1 MEWNQVSEWFFKEI
15 VTFGVRWIV
24 LGVVAL
30 GFYGFFGQRYRKL
43 MLDVDALKT
52 AGGATVIHNHMPIV
66 SGPLAYGAI
75 DEIKVLPQADYAVTV
90 KKRKT
95 LYLVV
100 NREKD

>member
-1 MEWNQVSEWFFKEI
+1 
-15 VTFGVRWIV
+15 
-24 LGVVAL
+24 
-30 GFYGFFGQRYRKL
+30 
-43 MLDVDALKT
+43 MLDVDALKK

-66 SGPLAYGAI
+66 SGPLAYGDI

>member
-1 MEWNQVSEWFFKEI
+1 MEIWLIGKQYLSVDFKP
-15 VTFGVRWIV
+15 
-24 LGVVAL
+24 
-30 GFYGFFGQRYRKL
+30 QRRSQS
-43 MLDVDALKT
+43 LDSGRTEEA

-66 SGPLAYGAI
+66 SGPLAYGDI